1 MLKPRFQL
9 SADYS
14 AGPHALPTSHT
25 CFNMLCL
32 PVYRTQKDLHD
43 ALKTAVEEGC
53 EGFEL
58 R

>member
-1 MLKPRFQL
+1 
-9 SADYS
+9 
-14 AGPHALPTSHT
+14 
-25 CFNMLCL
+25 MLCL